1 MKKISIVLISLLS
14 SLIMGQKEI
23 PGSGSISGTLLD
35 ERMNG
40 SQNLVIDPEMVQQ
53 VRMIKLNKEK
63 AFMKKQILKGVKYE
77 PKTFKV
83 NNGNSKLL
91 AIKKI
96 IEDFLNM
103 IKNETSI
110 TINSLSDEQ
119 KTTLMSLSGVKQF
132 PMRVKCATL
141 SWHTLISAMEDDGK
155 QVSTED

>member
-23 PGSGSISGTLLD
+23 PGSGSVSGTLLD
-35 ERMNG
+35 ERTNG
-40 SQNLVIDPEMVQQ
+40 SQDLVIDPEMVQE
-53 VRMIKLNKEK
+53 VRMLKVNKEK

-96 IEDFLNM
+96 IEEIKHKSVESNISSQEIM
-103 IKNETSI
+103 IIKSGRLDKDLEMNDE
-110 TINSLSDEQ
+110 INI
-119 KTTLMSLSGVKQF
+119 KMNTKKINHGNK
-132 PMRVKCATL
+132 
-141 SWHTLISAMEDDGK
+141 
-155 QVSTED
+155 

>member
-1 MKKISIVLISLLS
+1 MKKISIVLISLLF

-23 PGSGSISGTLLD
+23 PGSESISGTLLD

-40 SQNLVIDPEMVQQ
+40 SQDLVVDLEMVQQ
-53 VRMIKLNKEK
+53 VRMIKVNKEK

-96 IEDFLNM
+96 IEEIKHKSVESNISSQEIM
-103 IKNETSI
+103 IIKSGRLDKDLEMNDG
-110 TINSLSDEQ
+110 INI
-119 KTTLMSLSGVKQF
+119 KMNTKKINHGNK
-132 PMRVKCATL
+132 
-141 SWHTLISAMEDDGK
+141 
-155 QVSTED
+155 